1 MLSSLYKKSI
11 LSPDKAQE
19 AENEIKQNFAAH
31 PEKKIIKMT
40 TENEK
45 IPSYANTGL
54 PIWGWWGK
62 RLHSCQILK
71 GTAEEYGGHFP
82 QYVSALEL

>member
-19 AENEIKQNFAAH
+19 AENEIKQNNFAPH

-45 IPSYANTGL
+45 IPFYANTGL
-54 PIWGWWGK
+54 P
-62 RLHSCQILK
+62 
-71 GTAEEYGGHFP
+71 F
-82 QYVSALEL
+82 